1 MAVRG
6 SVAKPESKPKKIGR
20 RSGIDPELLGAAQRL
35 KGRGA
40 GVGGA
45 REKGDYVD
53 PELFGAAQRIKK
65 QKADQSAKFDAAI
78 GGGTYKV
85 DSRFTSLD
93 QINKLK
99 AAGVNVTVTNQSGS
113 PIDTIN
119 KDTVGGHKAKI
130 SDTIAEIITGGNAP
144 TDTYNRKDLGQ
155 LYDDTAKEQARA
167 YTDAYLEL
175 HQEYKSDPMGFIATH
190 GAMPAFDVDKA
201 VKEAMPES
209 KQDFVDKAIRTS
221 PSGEALLLDL
231 GISMIPIV
239 GTIKDWNRYG
249 GKGRALM
256 IGADLF
262 FFLPVAGQ
270 LAAASRAGVG
280 ASKALS
286 EVTIGIV
293 KSPITTI
300 KNPKAAIKSGL
311 IDPAV
316 MTVDM
321 ARLPSG
327 AMEKTY
333 HTIKINVDE
342 FPSAKDAMSA
352 RDKLAAATMKEGEKG
367 VTVKTKRGTVELTET
382 PIQKVIS
389 PVAISATQDVR
400 PFLQGAVVAEDKGS
414 LFLAPNMHSRFTYST
429 SAGAVTEGGIPGGLI
444 IRDPDVL
451 KLLEGSKKTYR
462 GDVEIEKVLPVGSK
476 IPAPSDII
484 TLMRP
489 DGQQLIFLVIGKK
502 FSATELAKL
511 KLFGTGETL
520 KQAFSKI
527 TQKKFT
533 VKELREAETLQT
545 KSAEAISNSSKL
557 KKAAD
562 EAFKA
567 KDYTRARDLAIRA
580 REYERAATN
589 FQARIGA
596 IVNAR
601 ASVTTAGA
609 YFGNKD
615 LESVF
620 RDGVLV
626 NKGDPRPGGKSRS
639 EFTADTFAAAQ
650 KLRQKKIA
658 EEKKLKDK
666 RRETS
671 RERDDYVSP
680 ELFGAAQRGT
690 VGGGGGTGGGGR
702 GPRTAAERFGPE
714 PIGPTP
720 SRETPTPPPP
730 RKTPTGKTRETPTPP
745 RETPTPPPPRE
756 TPTIKTRET
765 PTPPRETPTPP
776 PPRKTP
782 TIKTRETPTPT
793 IAERFGPE
801 PIRRTPGGGGG
812 GGGTTPKTPPRLP
825 RFKLPNG
832 KRMPAGQ
839 YPRVVHAP
847 MGVVDVSADLAYPT
861 VDYFSRTFA
870 SRKSPK
876 DGLKIVSTMNEP
888 PKPLTVKQ
896 GIMTMTVTPRDITF
910 KRSRKL

>member
-6 SVAKPESKPKKIGR
+6 SVAKPESKPKKMGR
-20 RSGIDPELLGAAQRL
+20 RSAFDPELLGAAQRL

-40 GVGGA
+40 GVGGG

-65 QKADQSAKFDAAI
+65 QKTDQSAKFDAAV

-119 KDTVGGHKAKI
+119 KDTVGGHKSKI
-130 SDTIAEIITGGNAP
+130 SDTIAEIITGGKAP
-144 TDTYNRKDLGQ
+144 TDTYSRKDLDQ

-167 YTDAYLEL
+167 YTEAYLEL
-175 HQEYKSDPMGFIATH
+175 HEEYKSDPMAFIATY
-190 GAMPAFDVDKA
+190 GAMPAFNVDKA

-280 ASKALS
+280 TSKALS

-300 KNPKAAIKSGL
+300 KNPKAAIKSGF

-327 AMEKTY
+327 ALEKTY
-333 HTIKINVDE
+333 HTVKINVDE

-352 RDKLAAATMKEGEKG
+352 RDKLTAATMKEGEKG

-429 SAGAVTEGGIPGGLI
+429 SGGAVTEGGIPGGLI

-476 IPAPSDII
+476 IPPPSDII

-545 KSAEAISNSSKL
+545 KSAEAISNSSKF

-562 EAFKA
+562 DAFKA
-567 KDYTRARDLAIRA
+567 KDYTRAKDLAIRA

-626 NKGDPRPGGKSRS
+626 NKGDPRPGGKERS

-650 KLRQKKIA
+650 KIRLKKIA
-658 EEKKLKDK
+658 REKTLKDK

-671 RERDDYVSP
+671 REREDYVDP
-680 ELFGAAQRGT
+680 TLFGAAQRGT
-690 VGGGGGTGGGGR
+690 AGGGGR
-702 GPRTAAERFGPE
+702 
-714 PIGPTP
+714 PT
-720 SRETPTPPPP
+720 EPPP
-730 RKTPTGKTRETPTPP
+730 RKTPTRSGGEGGGGGGGRPTETPP
-745 RETPTPPPPRE
+745 RETPTRSGGE
-756 TPTIKTRET
+756 GGGGGGGRPTE
-765 PTPPRETPTPP
+765 P

-782 TIKTRETPTPT
+782 TRSGGGGGGRPQT

-832 KRMPAGQ
+832 KRMRAGE

-876 DGLKIVSTMNEP
+876 DGLKIVSTMSKP

-896 GIMTMTVTPRDITF
+896 GVMTMKVTPRDITF
-910 KRSRKL
+910 TRSRKL